1 MFGTVCAQ
9 MNSGFHPQGVSGMDV
24 LKLLKKD
31 HMTVQNLFSKFE
43 KTGKASHEK
52 RDELFVQIRR
62 ELQIH
67 SRVEEELF
75 YPAIKSA
82 NGDGRLLVSEALKE
96 HKDVDEL
103 LTQISRLKPSD
114 KNYDDKVETLIENV
128 EHHVEEEE
136 GEIFQ
141 FAAENYSAEE
151 LENLGREIEERKKT
165 LDQQMAA

>member
-1 MFGTVCAQ
+1 
-9 MNSGFHPQGVSGMDV
+9 MDV
-24 LKLLKKD
+24 LKLLKQD
-31 HMTVQNLFSKFE
+31 HMTVQSLFNKLE
-43 KTGKASHEK
+43 RTGRSAHEK
-52 RDELFVQIRR
+52 KDELFAQIRR

-75 YPAIKSA
+75 YPVLKSS
-82 NGDGRLLVSEALKE
+82 NGEGRRLVSEALKE

-103 LTQISRLKPSD
+103 LTQISRLRPAD

-136 GEIFQ
+136 GEIFR
-141 FAAENYSAEE
+141 FAQENCSPEE
-151 LENLGREIEERKKT
+151 LEDLGRQIEERKRS